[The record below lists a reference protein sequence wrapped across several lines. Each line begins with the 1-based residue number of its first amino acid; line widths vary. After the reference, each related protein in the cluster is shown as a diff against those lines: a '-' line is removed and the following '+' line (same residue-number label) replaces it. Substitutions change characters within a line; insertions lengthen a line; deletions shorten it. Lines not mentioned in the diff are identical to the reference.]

1 MHQLS
6 TGFPRLL
13 VALVVVLAV
22 RADAATIRVAQ
33 DGSSSFFE
41 ITSGILAAS
50 PGDTISIAPG
60 WYQESVPLTTAG
72 NTEQAFAAV
81 VVDSLTIIGDDRD
94 SVIIGPAEPDFTIQ
108 GPWGVALLQGVATF
122 LRLESVTIVNVK
134 RAVEATGSVAARDVS
149 IRDCELGFVFSFA
162 SGLDVRDLTTT
173 NVENPIFGGSGAS
186 QITVSDSE
194 FRTCGRGNGVS
205 FTNGASGI
213 EFDNCVFVE
222 CGFSLNFGSSA
233 VLRASSVEGPLQS
246 IGLFDASTLEIN
258 GCVVKTGRTNLNV
271 NSSSHVSGSN
281 NIFMG
286 GTDWTLR
293 FSGPRSTSSLVNN
306 HIFRL
311 EGSPVVVADAYRV
324 EPVQIDLRGNWWGTT
339 NADSLRAW
347 IIDGEDLGNPPFFEE
362 LAEVLF
368 EPFAPGPVSGKTES
382 IGSFKA
388 RYRN

>member
-1 MHQLS
+1 MHQLP

-13 VALVVVLAV
+13 VALVVVLTV

-50 PGDTISIAPG
+50 PGDTIRIAPG

-134 RAVEATGSVAARDVS
+134 RAVEATGSVTARDVS
-149 IRDCELGFVFSFA
+149 IRDCELGFVFTFA
-162 SGLDVRDLTTT
+162 SGLDVSDITTE
-173 NVENPIFGGSGAS
+173 NVDVPVLGGSDS
-186 QITVSDSE
+186 SDISIRE
-194 FRTCGRGNGVS
+194 SSFLSCGFAEGIV
-205 FTNGASGI
+205 FTNQASGFVI
-213 EFDNCVFVE
+213 ANCEFVD
-222 CGFSLNFGSSA
+222 CGLNLSFGSSGEI
-233 VLRASSVEGPLQS
+233 RESSVEGPGQTVAIFNASVLDMQS
-246 IGLFDASTLEIN
+246 
-258 GCVVKTGRTNLNV
+258 CVVGPGIINLEV
-271 NSSSHVSGSN
+271 NSSSHISGSN
-281 NIFMG
+281 NVFLG
-286 GTDWTLR
+286 GTASTLR
-293 FSGPRSTSSLVNN
+293 FTGPRSTSSLVNN
-306 HIFRL
+306 HIFRSD
-311 EGSPVVVADAYRV
+311 GAPVVVAEAYVV
-324 EPVQIDLRGNWWGTT
+324 EPVQVDLRGNWWGTT

-347 IIDGEDLGNPPFFEE
+347 IIDGDDLDNPPFYEE

-368 EPFAPGPVSGKTES
+368 EPFAKGPVETQEES
-382 IGSFKA
+382 SGSFKA
-388 RYRN
+388 RFRN